1 MAGPLNADTFRVERS
16 TVIDAPASAIFPH
29 IDDFHAWEA
38 WSPYETMDADLGKT
52 YAGPTRGVGAAYA
65 WVGKKAGSGSMQITQ
80 STPSSKVV
88 IKLEFTKPFVAHPLI
103 DGRIGGHLEC
113 MRLAIDHQ
121 FHGRPIPRRQ
131 HALLPLEGAL
141 LVDEAKQHFLRRYR
155 ARWRQDALFGDE

>member
-88 IKLEFTKPFVAHPLI
+88 IKLEFTKPFVAHNTAEFTLEPQGAGTKVTWAMHGPNTLMSKV
-103 DGRIGGHLEC
+103 IGLFFSMDKLVGPQFAQG
-113 MRLAIDHQ
+113 LAS
-121 FHGRPIPRRQ
+121 
-131 HALLPLEGAL
+131 L
-141 LVDEAKQHFLRRYR
+141 KQVCEP
-155 ARWRQDALFGDE
+155 ASVA